1 MSIASSLT
9 IAQLN
14 PDGSVP
20 VPAAPDAQAN
30 AAADALQRE
39 AQLEALQAQ
48 VADLEEVL
56 AKPLSEILADRDRFK
71 QAAAAWDAFGAMWV
85 LSQRAMRRVA
95 LDLAEAQGLSE
106 AEVVAR
112 AMAYAN
118 DVLNGDGEDLGGSI
132 APAQLAHIAR
142 LRAVVIKVER
152 QETRHQRFPA
162 GPDRQGPSRSCRS
175 RLFCPRRSLFST
187 RPCTS

>member
-1 MSIASSLT
+1 MSLSSSLT

-30 AAADALQRE
+30 AAAQALQRE
-39 AQLEALQAQ
+39 AQWDAMKEKLEG
-48 VADLEEVL
+48 LEEIL
-56 AKPLSEILADRDRFK
+56 AKPLSEILNDRDKFK
-71 QAAAAWDAFGAMWV
+71 EAAAAWDAFGAMWM

-95 LDLAEAQGLSE
+95 LDLAQSQGVDPD
-106 AEVVAR
+106 EVVSR

-118 DVLNGDGEDLGGSI
+118 QVLNAQEEDLGGSI

-142 LRAVVIKVER
+142 HKPFLRKQFR
-152 QETRHQRFPA
+152 
-162 GPDRQGPSRSCRS
+162 
-175 RLFCPRRSLFST
+175 
-187 RPCTS
+187 